1 MRELKE
7 RLDKNEVHMLTDY
20 MKSKYKGNSFPL
32 ATVKMQNSWCC
43 HAGDVKYKTRAAA
56 NAWWQ
61 EGLLYTFEKHCRQD
75 ASTHAYITSKRDDH
89 FCFSICSYITCICL
103 QLDTP
108 YLVHLRSLLV
118 YSCVHSKIIIERK
131 HVQSLVKTR
140 SARWPWTSALMSVKI
155 MIYYLPCTSG
165 FMS

>member
-1 MRELKE
+1 MSHQKIMIVSWWVTSLPHDCCPGWLSARCNVQMIQQLMNHARVEAVAGQKWSPY
-7 RLDKNEVHMLTDY
+7 MLPGY

-89 FCFSICSYITCICL
+89 FFCFSICSYITYNWI
-103 QLDTP
+103 
-108 YLVHLRSLLV
+108 H
-118 YSCVHSKIIIERK
+118 HI
-131 HVQSLVKTR
+131 
-140 SARWPWTSALMSVKI
+140 
-155 MIYYLPCTSG
+155 
-165 FMS
+165 